1 MFKIIL
7 NVESESFFIISN
19 TFIQRQVQVGIIL
32 GDRYLEKTKSNYN
45 TRLFIEYTLKKKNI
59 FIVYILCLN
68 F

>member
-32 GDRYLEKTKSNYN
+32 GDRYLKKTKFNYN
-45 TRLFIEYTLKKKNI
+45 TRLFIEYTLKNKNI
-59 FIVYILCLN
+59 FIVYI
-68 F
+68 FV